1 MHIAIAGNIGSGKT
15 TLTKLLSQHYG
26 YSAYYDDNDNNPYLN
41 EFYSNMERWSFNLQ
55 IYFLQS
61 RLKKILEIRKLNQD
75 FIQDRTIYEDAYIFA
90 QNLFNMGL
98 LSLKD
103 YKSYLDLFEIT
114 MSLITPPD
122 LIIYLRANVTTLINQ
137 IKKRGRSYE
146 SNIDPEYLNKLN
158 DCYNNW
164 AISGKTQN
172 ILTIDIDQLN
182 FPNRKEDLLF
192 LIGKIDEFL
201 KK

>member
-122 LIIYLRANVTTLINQ
+122 LIIYLRANVTTLGANFVNPDSYKINFGTSGTKWSVNDEENTT
-137 IKKRGRSYE
+137 ITIESATITSNDTSYTTLVT
-146 SNIDPEYLNKLN
+146 NGATRI
-158 DCYNNW
+158 
-164 AISGKTQN
+164 
-172 ILTIDIDQLN
+172 
-182 FPNRKEDLLF
+182 
-192 LIGKIDEFL
+192 
-201 KK
+201 